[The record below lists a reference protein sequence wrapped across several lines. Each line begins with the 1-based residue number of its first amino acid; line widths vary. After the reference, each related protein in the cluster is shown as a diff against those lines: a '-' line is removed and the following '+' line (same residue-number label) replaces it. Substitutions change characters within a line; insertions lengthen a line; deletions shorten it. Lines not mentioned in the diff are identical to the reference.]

1 MRKLVPNIITMLNLL
16 SGVLA
21 ILFAFEH
28 EYRLA
33 FLMAAFAFLFD
44 FFDGTAARALGV
56 KSDLGKDLDSLA
68 DVVSFGV
75 APSLVLFNY
84 WSEFHQN
91 LLPYLV
97 LLLPLFAAY
106 RLAIFNNSQ
115 QSDEYFKGLATPALS
130 IISYSIPIAACES
143 LGIHFILRHPAFIVV
158 FVLLGCYLMLS
169 SIKFLSFKLGSKQRF
184 LNRLRIA
191 FGVLCLLLVVIFK
204 FFGVI
209 LCLIVYL
216 IISLTIQKRLNTL

>member
-1 MRKLVPNIITMLNLL
+1 MLIPNIITMLNLL
-16 SGVLA
+16 SGVVA
-21 ILFAFEH
+21 ITFAFQK
-28 EYRLA
+28 EYHLA
-33 FLMAAFAFLFD
+33 FVMAALAFLFD

-56 KSDLGKDLDSLA
+56 KSELGKDLDSLA

-84 WSEFHQN
+84 WSEYMDN
-91 LLPYLV
+91 ALPYLA
-97 LLLPLFAAY
+97 LALPLFAAY

-130 IISYSIPIAACES
+130 IMSYSIPIAGCES
-143 LGIHFILRHPAFIVV
+143 LGVH
-158 FVLLGCYLMLS
+158 FVLRNPVFLVLFVVIGCYLMLS
-169 SIKFLSFKLGSKQRF
+169 PLKFLSFKLGSKQKF
-184 LNRLRIA
+184 LNSIRIA
-191 FGVLCLLLVVIFK
+191 FALLCLLLVVIFK

-209 LCLIVYL
+209 LCLLMYL